1 MVEDSTFFTAPSNP
15 EDADQRRKEIPPP
28 SPANSP
34 KTPGENP
41 SPDPWKKALEE
52 FIRAWEKGERPDP
65 EAFCRAHP
73 EAGPGLAEEIQKFLL
88 KARTLGGGPLTSPP
102 PPLSPPPP
110 GTTRKGP
117 RQIGPYKVLRLLGE
131 GGMGQVFLVQQER
144 PVRRK
149 AALKLVRP
157 GMHTRG
163 ALKRFDA
170 ERQALAILNHP
181 CVAKVLDA
189 GGKEESGPYFVMEY
203 IPGKPIKQYCEE
215 KGLDVKQRIR
225 LFMKVL
231 EGIRH
236 AHQKGII
243 HRDLKPRNIL
253 VTEEDGAPL
262 PKIIDFGLARALE
275 GPLVEGSL
283 YSIPGQV
290 LGTPEYMAPEQ
301 TGYLEMDP
309 DTRTDIYS
317 LGVVLYELLT
327 GELPYPV
334 EGLSRKSLFEIQRRI
349 VEEDPVR
356 PSTKVSSLPEEKIP
370 KCGLDRRALAR
381 RLKGELD
388 WILMKALEKDPERR
402 YQSAAEFL
410 EDLERHLK
418 HEPLQA
424 GPPSPIYRTRKY
436 LQKHALAAAA
446 VSFLA
451 LLLLGWL
458 YSSMK
463 SARELARTEMEAKKR
478 VQKVLAYAND
488 SIQRLA
494 DMAAVKEENHAATE
508 TAWTEDFD
516 EYEPGPFPAGRKL
529 PRSWRLAGDNKQI
542 NIVPTPDL
550 GREGDRCLLLRG
562 NTTCPDHALVSVPLD
577 ERNLSYSPEFV
588 VRFFLR
594 LSPTRRGKKVE
605 AETSQDPNKDDRER
619 FGALLCRGPDY
630 RDGSSPLL
638 AVRKSG
644 EIHSLNESFPRK
656 YPWSPESFHYLSI
669 HYRRVSVDSVAISL
683 FLDSKHMGRIVR
695 KAGPGESSMG
705 WLMFSSGNGDAWLD
719 RLQVLRLPA
728 PQPWRKY
735 APIRPL
741 CSWGGKNDCPGAPS
755 AGGPAY
761 LLLSPQK
768 LDYPSARRLAR
779 TWGGALAWTGF
790 PTRDEWILEHF
801 GKIPFWVEGGRW
813 DPLLK
818 KVSPFHPGKTGGS
831 KPLLPALLEFR
842 RLPPTASAVVETPGC
857 RPGGGN
863 PPTLRLL
870 SPPVPGRKAVFL
882 LGGVSRNERA
892 FLLADTP
899 FQGRKDSKPPLDPST
914 LTPGPCRLSLPPAA
928 CLPFSREKRKGTGPG
943 ILELR
948 LPSLPGTLGTRIR
961 CQALLMTAGPK
972 PDQSALSNTLRI
984 TLGIPP
990 LPGSLEWAVE
1000 AGMGPGKK
1008 GMWPGA
1014 LRALP
1019 DGGCL
1024 LAGDYRGA
1032 NCCIPKGK
1040 TFSDPAGASW
1050 LEGKSGVFLARFDIL
1065 GIPLW
1070 TRSIAL
1076 GGTPRV
1082 AGMEILGEKRARL
1095 LFLGRPAASPGRK
1108 ARSKPRAGRG
1118 CSLLLQD
1125 FLLSGGKPAAAPRVL
1140 GKGEG
1145 LLSLEYAPIVEG
1157 RDMGFFLA
1165 GVFRGRIDL
1174 GKKGVSLES
1183 PRCFTLF
1190 LARFDRRGTLLW
1202 ARNIAFSPA
1211 GIRLRGMVCLPGG
1224 LPVVAGSFK
1233 KSLGFNGP
1241 DPLLT
1246 SLNGAYDIF
1255 LARFDGQ
1262 GEPKWIRH
1270 AMGVTDD
1277 LANDLVLGPGGDL
1290 WLTGAIHH
1298 QVVFFEELKEKSRMS
1313 ICSSGE
1319 YNVFLAR
1326 ISPSGKPLF
1335 CEICTSRGGDN
1346 EGTAL
1351 ALDVKKGKVR
1361 KVFLAGYFERP
1372 MDFGCPFQS
1381 PQKQDYAPH
1390 RSRAR
1395 YYLDP
1400 TGGPGKKDAFLACFT
1415 PGGEFLWASRAGGI
1429 GHDFATRLALTPS
1442 GHPLVAGAFQSPAT
1456 FGLGEPN
1463 QTVLVKGNLFLARF
1477 RP

>member
-1 MVEDSTFFTAPSNP
+1 MAEDSASSIAPSDPGN
-15 EDADQRRKEIPPP
+15 EDGGGKKAP
-28 SPANSP
+28 SPSGENSP
-34 KTPGENP
+34 ETAGENQP
-41 SPDPWKKALEE
+41 LE
-52 FIRAWEKGERPDP
+52 P
-65 EAFCRAHP
+65 EG
-73 EAGPGLAEEIQKFLL
+73 GPGRTEEIEDPLL
-88 KARTLGGGPLTSPP
+88 KTRSLPEGDPTSPP
-102 PPLSPPPP
+102 PPPVSPH
-110 GTTRKGP
+110 KGP
-117 RQIGPYKVLRLLGE
+117 RQIGPYQVLRLLGE
-131 GGMGQVFLVQQER
+131 GGMGQVFLVRQER
-144 PVRRK
+144 PVRRM
-149 AALKLVRP
+149 AALKLIRP

-170 ERQALAILNHP
+170 ERQALAMLDHP

-189 GGKEESGPYFVMEY
+189 GGEEESGPYFVMEY

-215 KGLDVKQRIR
+215 KALDVMQRVR

-231 EGIRH
+231 EGVRH
-236 AHQKGII
+236 AHQKGIL
-243 HRDLKPRNIL
+243 HRDLKPGNIL
-253 VTEEDGAPL
+253 VTEENGEPL

-301 TGYLEMDP
+301 AGYRGLDP
-309 DTRTDIYS
+309 DTRTDVYS

-327 GELPYPV
+327 GDLPYQG

-356 PSTKVSSLPEEKIP
+356 PSTRVSGIPEEKIP
-370 KCGLDRRALAR
+370 RCGLDRRALAR

-410 EDLERHLK
+410 EDLERHLE
-418 HEPLQA
+418 HEPVQA
-424 GPPSPIYRTRKY
+424 GPPSPVYRARKY

-446 VSFLA
+446 VSSLA

-458 YSSMK
+458 YSSMRN
-463 SARELARTEMEAKKR
+463 ARELARTEMEAKER

-508 TAWTEDFD
+508 TAWTEVFD
-516 EYEPGPFPAGRKL
+516 EYAPGAFPAGRKL
-529 PRSWRLAGDNKQI
+529 TRTWRVAGDNKEI
-542 NIVPTPDL
+542 YIVPTPDL
-550 GREGDRCLLLRG
+550 GRTGDRCLLLRG

-594 LSPTRRGKKVE
+594 LSVSPQKE
-605 AETSQDPNKDDRER
+605 PNKNDKER
-619 FGALLCRGPDY
+619 FGVLLCRGPDY
-630 RDGSSPLL
+630 RDGSSPLI
-638 AVRKSG
+638 AVKKSA
-644 EIHSLNESFPRK
+644 EIHSLNESFREK
-656 YPWSPESFHYLSI
+656 YPWSLESFHYLSV
-669 HYRRVSVDSVAISL
+669 HYRRVSVDSVSISL
-683 FLDSKHMGRIVR
+683 FLDNKHMGRIIR
-695 KAGPGESSMG
+695 EAKAGESRMG

-735 APIRPL
+735 TPVTPL
-741 CSWGGKNDCPGAPS
+741 CAWSGKKDCPGAPS
-755 AGGPAY
+755 AGLPAF
-761 LLLSPQK
+761 LLLSPEK
-768 LDYPSARRLAR
+768 LDYPSASGLAR
-779 TWGGALAWTGF
+779 DWGGALAWTGF
-790 PTRDEWILEHF
+790 PTRDQWILDHF
-801 GKIPFWVEGGRW
+801 GKISFWVEGGRW
-813 DPLLK
+813 NPRTK
-818 KVSPFHPGKTGGS
+818 KVIPPRPQKAGESKT
-831 KPLLPALLEFR
+831 LLPALLEFR
-842 RLPPTASAVVETPGC
+842 RLPPTASAVVEAPGC
-857 RPGGGN
+857 RRGGGN

-870 SPPVPGRKAVFL
+870 SPPVPGKKAVFL

-892 FLLADTP
+892 FLLADAKI
-899 FQGRKDSKPPLDPST
+899 QGLQDSKLPLDPSAIQ
-914 LTPGPCRLSLPPAA
+914 PGPCSISLTPAA
-928 CLPFSREKRKGTGPG
+928 CLPFPHRERKGSAPG
-943 ILELR
+943 TLELQVP
-948 LPSLPGTLGTRIR
+948 LLPGTLGTRIR

-972 PDQSALSNTLRI
+972 PDQSALSNALRI
-984 TLGIPP
+984 TLGVPP
-990 LPGSLEWAVE
+990 LPGSLDWAVE
-1000 AGMGPGKK
+1000 AGMSPEKY
-1008 GMWPGA
+1008 GMRAGA
-1014 LRALP
+1014 LRALS

-1024 LAGDYRGA
+1024 LAGDYRGT
-1032 NCCIPKGK
+1032 NCCVPKGK
-1040 TFSDPAGASW
+1040 KSLDPAGASW
-1050 LEGKSGVFLARFDIL
+1050 LKGESGVFLARFNIL
-1065 GIPLW
+1065 GTPLW
-1070 TRSIAL
+1070 THSIPV
-1076 GGTPRV
+1076 GGAPKV
-1082 AGMEILGEKRARL
+1082 AGMEILGGKRARL
-1095 LFLGRPAASPGRK
+1095 LFFRNPPALPGAEPGKGSRDGE
-1108 ARSKPRAGRG
+1108 R
-1118 CSLLLQD
+1118 CLILLQD
-1125 FLLSGGKPAAAPRVL
+1125 FLLSGGKPAGITRIL
-1140 GKGEG
+1140 GKGDR

-1174 GKKGVSLES
+1174 GKKGISLES
-1183 PRCFTLF
+1183 PRNFSLF
-1190 LARFDRRGTLLW
+1190 LARFDSEGTLLW
-1202 ARNIAFSPA
+1202 ARNIAFSPE
-1211 GIRLRGMVCLPGG
+1211 GIRLGGMVCPAGG
-1224 LPVVAGSFK
+1224 SPVVAGSFK
-1233 KSLGFNGP
+1233 KSLGFNGT
-1241 DPLLT
+1241 DRFLT
-1246 SLNGAYDIF
+1246 SENGAYDIF
-1255 LARFDGQ
+1255 LACFDGQ
-1262 GEPKWIRH
+1262 EKSTRWVGH

-1298 QVVFFEELKEKSRMS
+1298 QVVFFEELQEKSRMS

-1346 EGTAL
+1346 EGTSL
-1351 ALDVKKGKVR
+1351 ALDVKNGKVR

-1372 MDFGCPFQS
+1372 MDFGSPFHS
-1381 PQKQDYAPH
+1381 PKKYDYAPP
-1390 RSRAR
+1390 RSQAR
-1395 YYLDP
+1395 YFLDP

-1415 PGGEFLWASRAGGI
+1415 PEGDFLWAARAGGI
-1429 GHDFATRLALTPS
+1429 GDDFATRLALTPS